1 MDYREMYNDTIAL
14 LLAYYQG
21 STNSENIMRM
31 MAIHELF
38 VIAIEGEDTHM
49 AERMALRITHHFETT
64 LTY

>member
-14 LLAYYQG
+14 VLAYYQG

-38 VIAIEGEDTHM
+38 VIAIEEEDDDLVT
-49 AERMALRITHHFETT
+49 RMAKRITQHFETT

>member
-1 MDYREMYNDTIAL
+1 MDYREIYNDTIAL
-14 LLAYYQG
+14 VLAYYQG

-38 VIAIEGEDTHM
+38 VQAIDQEDDDLVT
-49 AERMALRITHHFETT
+49 RMAGRITQHFETT

>member
-1 MDYREMYNDTIAL
+1 MDYRELYNDTIAL
-14 LLAYYQG
+14 VVAYYQG

-49 AERMALRITHHFETT
+49 AERMARRITQHFETT

>member
-1 MDYREMYNDTIAL
+1 MDYRQVYNDTIAL
-14 LLAYYQG
+14 VLAYYQG

-38 VIAIEGEDTHM
+38 VQAIDQEDDDLV
-49 AERMALRITHHFETT
+49 ERMAGRITHHFENT

>member
-31 MAIHELF
+31 MAP
-38 VIAIEGEDTHM
+38 
-49 AERMALRITHHFETT
+49 LRP
-64 LTY
+64 

>member
-14 LLAYYQG
+14 VLAYYQG

-38 VIAIEGEDTHM
+38 VIAIEEEDTHM
-49 AERMALRITHHFETT
+49 VERMAGRITQHFQTT